1 LLIDFEEDR
10 TLRAVLIGMLRE
22 ATADSPSGMQAP
34 DPQTTRKVAAPGL
47 LRPIGERQTASG
59 PLPHSGAVGSAVFA
73 LIVAFLHGLIVLVHA
88 LIVVAFVLALI
99 VLVLALI
106 VAIFGLVAF

>member
-1 LLIDFEEDR
+1 
-10 TLRAVLIGMLRE
+10 VLIGMLRE

-59 PLPHSGAVGSAVFA
+59 PLPHSGAVGSVVFA
-73 LIVAFLHGLIVLVHA
+73 LIVVAFLHDLIVLVHA